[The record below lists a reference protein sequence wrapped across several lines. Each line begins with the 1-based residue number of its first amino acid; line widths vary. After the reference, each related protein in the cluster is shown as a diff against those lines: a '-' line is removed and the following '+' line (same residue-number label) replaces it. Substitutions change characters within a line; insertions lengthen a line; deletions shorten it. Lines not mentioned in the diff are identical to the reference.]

1 MIKSSSENKDGKMV
15 VRYFRSAT
23 TKDGEII
30 EVDIEK
36 IFDFILDKD
45 MDF

>member
-1 MIKSSSENKDGKMV
+1 MIKSSGENKDGKMIV
-15 VRYFRSAT
+15 IYFGSAT

-30 EVDIEK
+30 EVDIEN